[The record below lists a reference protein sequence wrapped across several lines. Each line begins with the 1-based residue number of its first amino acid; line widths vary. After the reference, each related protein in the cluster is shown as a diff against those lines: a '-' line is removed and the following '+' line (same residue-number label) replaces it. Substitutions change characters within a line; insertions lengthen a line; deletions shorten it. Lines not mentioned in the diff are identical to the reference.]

1 MSVTINQVVN
11 HPIVELVD
19 LRRRCNAIN
28 KIQKFLKSKKNDNFF
43 LKTKKS
49 EEKSGF
55 LSNLFRP
62 RIDAN
67 EKKVSGNASVKAK
80 ESYETMLENEE
91 LGDVCVAE
99 TCFILVGTNSGEQA
113 LMLNALKELVQLHR
127 MQCDMLSNSLKEF
140 YDDCDDNRKGIIHFM
155 LHRIKTKL
163 YLSPGESRVKYPNDE
178 YEFINKKYSRLEF
191 DPLLENLSKISLP
204 LPLPDMIG
212 EWGVATLFIRFN
224 PSALLLTLNML
235 LLEASVLVIGTRR
248 REVSCCTSALL
259 TLLDPYKWAS
269 VFMPLIPTE
278 YLDFVESPV
287 PFIAGIVPDNNVS
300 LDHIVADERIT
311 NAIESGMILLH
322 LDRGNIIADDHLS
335 KEKKLAFSQTLPM

>member
-1 MSVTINQVVN
+1 M
-11 HPIVELVD
+11 
-19 LRRRCNAIN
+19 
-28 KIQKFLKSKKNDNFF
+28 
-43 LKTKKS
+43 KKS
-49 EEKSGF
+49 EGKSGF
-55 LSNLFRP
+55 LGTFFRT

-67 EKKVSGNASVKAK
+67 GKKLSDNASAKAK
-80 ESYETMLENEE
+80 ESYEAMIENVE

-127 MQCDMLSNSLKEF
+127 MQCGMLSNSLKGF
-140 YDDCDDNRKGIIHFM
+140 YEDCDDNRKGIRHFM

-178 YEFINKKYSRLEF
+178 YEFINKKHSRLEF
-191 DPLLENLSKISLP
+191 DPLLENLPKISLP

-235 LLEASVLVIGTRR
+235 LLEASVLVIGTRP

-278 YLDFVESPV
+278 YLEFVESPV
-287 PFIAGIVPDNNVS
+287 PFIAGMVLDNDVS
-300 LDHIVADERIT
+300 HDQIVADERII
-311 NAIESGMILLH
+311 NAIESGMIVLD
-322 LDRGNIIADDHLS
+322 LDRGNIAAADHLS
-335 KEKKLAFSQTLPM
+335 KEKKLAFSQTLLM